1 MSFFQAE
8 MTRKLPFRY
17 HNIDI
22 NVNGLQ
28 GIDLMKV
35 FRLLRKP

>member
-1 MSFFQAE
+1 

-17 HNIDI
+17 HKINI
-22 NVNGLQ
+22 NVNALQ
-28 GIDLMKV
+28 VIDLMKV